1 MTPPRI
7 FTSVDALR
15 GAHGD
20 GSFATPRQ
28 TADLVASV
36 EHHMARADAAEA
48 RIETAEAREERATL
62 ERDAAQRALANVVAE
77 RDTISADLH
86 RVTMERDGARLSLD
100 AAHEARIKQSL
111 ELAEARAEVVRLR
124 ERVEGLEAA
133 LRHYAPGCFYC
144 GEPTKAQHIADE
156 AGDALWLHACDG
168 CREKASADAVVRGGS
183 PETHELYYADVLRTL
198 NAPAGGST

>member
-20 GSFATPRQ
+20 GSFSTPRQ

-48 RIETAEAREERATL
+48 RIEMAETREERATL
-62 ERDAAQRALANVVAE
+62 ERDAAQRALANVVVE
-77 RDTISADLH
+77 RDAISADLH
-86 RVTMERDGARLSLD
+86 RVTMERDGARHLAD
-100 AAHEARIKQSL
+100 EAQRARVKQSM

-124 ERVEGLEAA
+124 AA
-133 LRHYAPGCFYC
+133 LDAAHRLVRRHGNALDAMEEGR
-144 GEPTKAQHIADE
+144 E
-156 AGDALWLHACDG
+156 A
-168 CREKASADAVVRGGS
+168 EES
-183 PETHELYYADVLRTL
+183 
-198 NAPAGGST
+198 ST